1 MQAACSKPAM
11 TRGRIRRVKLA
22 IGKIDS
28 TTTFLIETNTMRNF
42 STIRSLALLFFAAL
56 FSTQSSAY
64 DLSSLKSIYSMVGGD
79 KAVAQIS
86 NDMLV
91 TAASD
96 SRLKPLFGNTD
107 VKALAPKVTEQIC
120 AILGGDCTA
129 PLSTQQVADGA
140 KELDASQTS
149 ALTEAF
155 NGALS
160 KSGTNSATQG
170 LVSKAVGPQLGGIIG
185 GLL

>member
-1 MQAACSKPAM
+1 MRAAFSTA
-11 TRGRIRRVKLA
+11 LA
-22 IGKIDS
+22 SGFIMLNLPLSIHS
-28 TTTFLIETNTMRNF
+28 TTAFLKETNAMRNLA
-42 STIRSLALLFFAAL
+42 TIRSLAFLFFATL
-56 FSTQSSAY
+56 FSAQSNAY
-64 DLSSLKSIYSMVGGD
+64 DLSSLKSLYSAVGGD

-96 SRLKPLFGNTD
+96 SRLKPLLGNTD

-120 AILGGDCTA
+120 AILGGDCKA
-129 PLSTQQVADGA
+129 PLSSQQIADGA
-140 KELDASQTS
+140 KKLDASQTS

-160 KSGTNSATQG
+160 KSGSNSTTQG

>member
-1 MQAACSKPAM
+1 MCSFA
-11 TRGRIRRVKLA
+11 
-22 IGKIDS
+22 
-28 TTTFLIETNTMRNF
+28 
-42 STIRSLALLFFAAL
+42 TIRSLALLFFAAL
-56 FSTQSSAY
+56 FSAQSSAY
-64 DLSSLKSIYSMVGGD
+64 DLSSLKSLYSMVGGD

-96 SRLKPLFGNTD
+96 SRLKPLLGNTD
-107 VKALAPKVTEQIC
+107 VKTLAPQVTEQVC
-120 AILGGDCTA
+120 AILGGDCKP
-129 PLSTQQVADGA
+129 PLSSQQVADGA
-140 KELDASQTS
+140 KKLDATQTS

-160 KSGTNSATQG
+160 KSGANSATQG
-170 LVSKAVGPQLGGIIG
+170 LVSKAVGPKIGGIIG